1 MHNIILKRNDIGGDS
16 VKPRAHPYGDKHICG
31 ENVERLRK
39 EKGMKQITLVQRMQ
53 LLGVDINPSSLSK
66 LEGQM
71 RIATDRELWA
81 IAKILGVTIDSL
93 VSIPEE

>member
-1 MHNIILKRNDIGGDS
+1 M
-16 VKPRAHPYGDKHICG
+16 KPRAHPYGDKNICG
-31 ENVERLRK
+31 ENVESLRK

>member
-1 MHNIILKRNDIGGDS
+1 M
-16 VKPRAHPYGDKHICG
+16 
-31 ENVERLRK
+31 ERLRK

>member
-1 MHNIILKRNDIGGDS
+1 M
-16 VKPRAHPYGDKHICG
+16 KPRAHPYEDKNICG